1 MLRMRSLEKNKQ
13 LMTYSLPNGTAP
25 IKDEWGNDTLE
36 VETLYTAPVEYKANI
51 SSAVGEEV
59 VNVFGNA
66 TDYSRV
72 ICVAEKNCPVAV
84 EGALINFNSKQY
96 RVAKVADSINGF
108 LIAVREVM

>member
-1 MLRMRSLEKNKQ
+1 MRSLNKNKQ
-13 LMTYSLPNGTAP
+13 SMTYALPNGTEP
-25 IKDEWGNDTLE
+25 ILDDYGNDTGE
-36 VETLYTAPVEYKANI
+36 MKPVYDAPAEYKANI

-72 ICVAEKNCPVAV
+72 ICVAEKDCPIAV

-96 RVAKVADSINGF
+96 KVVKVADSLNGF

>member
-1 MLRMRSLEKNKQ
+1 MLKMRSLNKNKQ
-13 LMTYSLPNGTAP
+13 AMAFALPNGTQP
-25 IKDEWGNDTLE
+25 IMDDYGNDTGE
-36 VETLYTAPVEYKANI
+36 VENLYTDFTEYKANI

-72 ICVAEKNCPVAV
+72 ICVAEKNCPIAV
-84 EGALINFNSKQY
+84 EGALVSFNNKTY
-96 RVAKVADSINGF
+96 KVVKVADSLNGF

>member
-1 MLRMRSLEKNKQ
+1 
-13 LMTYSLPNGTAP
+13 MTYALPNGTEP
-25 IKDEWGNDTLE
+25 ILDDYGNDTGE
-36 VETLYTAPVEYKANI
+36 MKPVYDAPAEYKANI

-72 ICVAEKNCPVAV
+72 ICVAEKDCPIAV

-96 RVAKVADSINGF
+96 KVVKVADSLNGF

>member
-1 MLRMRSLEKNKQ
+1 MLKMRSLNKNKQ
-13 LMTYSLPNGTAP
+13 LMTYELPNGTKP
-25 IKDEWGNDTLE
+25 ILDEWGNDTGE
-36 VETLYTAPVEYKANI
+36 VETLYTEPAEYKANI

-72 ICVAEKNCPVAV
+72 ICVAEKNCPIAV
-84 EGALINFNSKQY
+84 EGALIDFNSKQY
-96 RVAKVADSINGF
+96 SVARVADSLNGF